1 MTDLQMDTTLE
12 EPADFNK
19 QNCCYLCLQRPD
31 ICENRLPVHNALLT
45 VNEVDGTFA
54 NLYVDVILTL

>member
-1 MTDLQMDTTLE
+1 MDTTLE

-45 VNEVDGTFA
+45 VNVVDGTFA

>member
-1 MTDLQMDTTLE
+1 MDTTLE

-19 QNCCYLCLQRPD
+19 QYCCYLCLQMPD
-31 ICENRLPVHNALLT
+31 ICKNRLPACNALLP
-45 VNEVDGTFA
+45 VNKVDGTFA

>member
-1 MTDLQMDTTLE
+1 MDTTLE
-12 EPADFNK
+12 EPADFDK
-19 QNCCYLCLQRPD
+19 QNCCYLFLQRPD